1 MRPCL
6 KNLIFG
12 LLVSCVSISK
22 SQELFPHVEP
32 ASNIPKGVFGFRL
45 FNEGYNEVNQFRSF
59 QSFRFMFGLSSKWM
73 LTQSFNFSNHHGKR
87 FPTDFI
93 QNDGTIGYHTHGV
106 KKGNKYPYSFEGLN
120 LNVKYRFF
128 SNDGEHKHFRMAAY
142 LEAAG
147 GNEAHDEAEP
157 SLMGD
162 NGGIGGGLIATKLSH
177 RFAISGSV
185 GGIFP
190 QSYYFQRL
198 DSTVQVKYGNA
209 ISYSLSMG
217 FLCLPIKYKN
227 YKQTNVN
234 VYAEFVGK
242 AYDDAKI
249 YNKGQEIIIADVPQ
263 LEKGYYLEFRPSVQ
277 FIFHSNLRIDFSVAT
292 PIINRSYVHSSPVY
306 FFTIQRYFYFK

>member
-1 MRPCL
+1 MLHSR
-6 KNLIFG
+6 KNIGTFCFIIIA
-12 LLVSCVSISK
+12 SFAY
-22 SQELFPHVEP
+22 SQELFTHVEP
-32 ASNIPKGVFGFRL
+32 ASNIPKGVLGIRL
-45 FNEGYNEVNQFRSF
+45 FNEGYNEVNQFRSY
-59 QSFRFMFGLSSKWM
+59 QSVRFMFGLSPKWM

-120 LNVKYRFF
+120 LNVKYRFL
-128 SNDGEHKHFRMAAY
+128 SIDGERKHFRMAAY
-142 LEAAG
+142 VEAAG

-162 NGGIGGGLIATKLSH
+162 NGGVGGGIIATKLHH

-190 QSYYFQRL
+190 QSYHFKKM
-198 DSTVQVKYGNA
+198 DSTIQVKYGNA
-209 ISYSLSMG
+209 LTYSLSLG
-217 FLCLPIKYKN
+217 LLCLPIKYKS

-242 AYDDAKI
+242 AYGDAKV
-249 YNKGQEIIIADVPQ
+249 YNKGQEIVIADVPQ

-277 FIFHSNLRIDFSVAT
+277 FIFHSNLRVDFSVAM
-292 PIINRSYVHSSPVY
+292 PAINRSYVRGAPVY
-306 FFTIQRYFYFK
+306 FFSIQRYFYFK